1 MTISREEHPAHAM
14 RRGLAKMQF
23 PAHPFAARPSPDAT
37 VGKGATKGMAKKR
50 KKNHP
55 DAVPVLKKLK
65 IDSGDPG
72 EVLSSQVSYQGP
84 LFRVLTD
91 RLREPTGKEVTR
103 DIIRHNGSVVVL
115 ALEKSKNKKDPLVLV
130 ERQFRHA
137 AQQYLY
143 ELPAGTIDPGEDHL
157 AAAKRELLEETGY
170 QAKKWTKV
178 LRYFASPGFLGEWM
192 QIFLAEGLTAGQAAP
207 EEDESLELQF
217 VPLSEL
223 LRLIGAGK
231 IVDGKT
237 IISISFYALYL
248 RRRKK

>member
-1 MTISREEHPAHAM
+1 
-14 RRGLAKMQF
+14 
-23 PAHPFAARPSPDAT
+23 
-37 VGKGATKGMAKKR
+37 MAKKR
-50 KKNHP
+50 RKNDPH
-55 DAVPVLKKLK
+55 AVRVLKKLK
-65 IDSGDPG
+65 IDPGEPG
-72 EVLSSQVSYQGP
+72 EVLSSRVSYEGP
-84 LFRVLTD
+84 LFRVVTD
-91 RLREPTGKEVTR
+91 RLREPTGKDVTR
-103 DIIRHNGSVVVL
+103 DIIRHNGSVVIL
-115 ALEKSKNKKDPLVLV
+115 ALEKSKSKKDPLVLV

-170 QAKKWTKV
+170 QAKKWTRL

-192 QIFLAEGLTAGQAAP
+192 QIFLAEGLTPGPAEP

-223 LRLIGAGK
+223 LRLIGEGK
-231 IVDGKT
+231 ILDGKT
-237 IISISFYALYL
+237 IVSIGYYALFL